1 MAGEELYDDGLL
13 VLRRRN
19 VLNVTGAGRTA
30 SRRERTE
37 ERILACGVDP
47 SLHEGNRV
55 VAMI

>member
-19 VLNVTGAGRTA
+19 VLNVIGAGRTA
-30 SRRERTE
+30 SGHERNE
-37 ERILACGVDP
+37 GRILACGVDP
-47 SLHEGNRV
+47 RLHESNRV